1 MNTLGDRFPKIR
13 IEPSGI
19 MSHKV
24 YADGTELDYIRSV
37 NVDIDA
43 LEIPTVTIEF
53 ASAFAFDEMARLECV
68 LHPDSIT
75 ECVKGIQFE
84 MRMDSDFRDAV
95 KASIL
100 SAITDSDWE
109 SADGLADAIL
119 ERVFLGER

>member
-84 MRMDSDFRDAV
+84 MRMDDEFRQAV
-95 KASIL
+95 KDSIL

-119 ERVFLGER
+119 ERVFFGER

>member
-1 MNTLGDRFPKIR
+1 MNPLPQIR
-13 IEPSGI
+13 IEPNGYG
-19 MSHKV
+19 HKV
-24 YADGTELDYIRSV
+24 YSDGQELNYIRSID
-37 NVDIDA
+37 VDICVG
-43 LEIPTVTIEF
+43 EVPTVTIEF
-53 ASAFAFDEMARLECV
+53 ASAFAFDEIAQLECV

-84 MRMDSDFRDAV
+84 MRMDPEFRQAV
-95 KASIL
+95 KDSIL

>member
-1 MNTLGDRFPKIR
+1 MNALGDRFPKIR

-24 YADGTELDYIRSV
+24 YADDTELSYIRSV

-68 LHPDSIT
+68 LHPESIT

-84 MRMDSDFRDAV
+84 IRMDDEFRQAV
-95 KASIL
+95 KDSIL
-100 SAITDSDWE
+100 SAITESDWE
-109 SADGLADAIL
+109 SADELAEAIV